1 MSSNIYELLN
11 DVQTDMEN
19 YKAEEP
25 DDIER
30 KRWKKKAAKDIIG
43 KGKKK
48 RRWKP
53 VAGVCAAAVILAVGV
68 GSGPLHHVVQAA
80 VKSISYDIASILG
93 IKKDLEPYK
102 TVIGKSVTSNGITI
116 TLNEVIVNEDE
127 IIVSST
133 KEYDEKITD
142 ENKRFIGVNVYING
156 KSVSDSA
163 SGGEEQVGDN
173 TIVSVSECDIKDVD
187 LSQTFDFEIQYM
199 DYDNMSA
206 TWEFEFS
213 ASGEELAQSTN
224 TVQINKT
231 FTLDDGTE
239 VYLDKFTDNPLGQ
252 KIYFSTSTG
261 NCDYDLVLR
270 GTDDCGNAVEFT
282 LSRWS
287 NGVGRM
293 NISTIDNGNL
303 SDDATELY
311 LTPYAVKFPEQ
322 SGKLSNDFKQAGEAF
337 TIDIRPQQ
345 K

>member
-1 MSSNIYELLN
+1 M
-11 DVQTDMEN
+11 
-19 YKAEEP
+19 
-25 DDIER
+25 
-30 KRWKKKAAKDIIG
+30 
-43 KGKKK
+43 
-48 RRWKP
+48 
-53 VAGVCAAAVILAVGV
+53 
-68 GSGPLHHVVQAA
+68 
-80 VKSISYDIASILG
+80 
-93 IKKDLEPYK
+93 
-102 TVIGKSVTSNGITI
+102 IGKSVTSNGITI

-231 FTLDDGTE
+231 FTLDDG
-239 VYLDKFTDNPLGQ
+239 NR
-252 KIYFSTSTG
+252 S
-261 NCDYDLVLR
+261 
-270 GTDDCGNAVEFT
+270 
-282 LSRWS
+282 
-287 NGVGRM
+287 
-293 NISTIDNGNL
+293 IS
-303 SDDATELY
+303 
-311 LTPYAVKFPEQ
+311 
-322 SGKLSNDFKQAGEAF
+322 
-337 TIDIRPQQ
+337 
-345 K
+345 